1 MLLVTNELCS
11 SVVVY
16 TSAVQISAAKF
27 RSLGE
32 FLNQDLNIFSISHRN
47 FQCLQGS
54 LNCLRKKK
62 IIVYTLKI
70 SCKASAISQAINYKK
85 VVSISLSWKR
95 NFKETIYMGPWFLE
109 KSKKKQ
115 GLRFSRAHAKDVLIV
130 SRTINRSYEIKRL
143 TK

>member
-16 TSAVQISAAKF
+16 TSTVQISAAKF

-62 IIVYTLKI
+62 LIVYTLKI

-85 VVSISLSWKR
+85 VVSISLS
-95 NFKETIYMGPWFLE
+95 
-109 KSKKKQ
+109 
-115 GLRFSRAHAKDVLIV
+115 
-130 SRTINRSYEIKRL
+130 
-143 TK
+143 